1 VVLGEGGVVE
11 EGRHAALLAAGGPYS
26 RLHAAQFGR
35 GASGAGVLAAE

>member
-35 GASGAGVLAAE
+35 GETDPVLAAE